1 MDVLSGQSL
10 ARGCSRVCS
19 GHGKRDSVAGAG
31 RALGQ
36 KGREPEVR
44 QAVVSGVKRC
54 RALMHVFGA
63 H

>member
-31 RALGQ
+31 HALGQ

-44 QAVVSGVKRC
+44 QAVVSGVKWC
-54 RALMHVFGA
+54 
-63 H
+63 